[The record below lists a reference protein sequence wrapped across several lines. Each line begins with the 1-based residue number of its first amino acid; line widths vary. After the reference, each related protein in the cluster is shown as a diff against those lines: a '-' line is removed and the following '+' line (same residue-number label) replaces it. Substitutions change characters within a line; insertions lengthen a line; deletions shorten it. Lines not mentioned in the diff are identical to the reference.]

1 MELRMTSSFVEV
13 ANDRQTKFMKLH
25 RRVEY
30 ITLPGFNTNTYP
42 QVHLGTL
49 TSK

>member
-1 MELRMTSSFVEV
+1 MELSMTSSFVEV

-30 ITLPGFNTNTYP
+30 ITLPGFNTNT
-42 QVHLGTL
+42 
-49 TSK
+49 